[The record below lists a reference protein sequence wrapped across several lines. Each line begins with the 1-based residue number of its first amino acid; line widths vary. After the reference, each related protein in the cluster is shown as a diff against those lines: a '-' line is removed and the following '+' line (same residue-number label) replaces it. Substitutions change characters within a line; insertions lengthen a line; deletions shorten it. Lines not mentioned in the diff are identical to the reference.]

1 MQRTS
6 PSSAFAKAGD
16 NVIFENAAV
25 GHQLGADRNDMVAP
39 GKTSDLAYLYFYL
52 IPSLSNRRFK
62 SPYYLYRWNYWYEA
76 YSRTWLHSRK
86 LSFVDLC

>member
-39 GKTSDLAYLYFYL
+39 DVSRVL
-52 IPSLSNRRFK
+52 IIYTGGTIGMKHTPEHGYIPVSCHL
-62 SPYYLYRWNYWYEA
+62 
-76 YSRTWLHSRK
+76 
-86 LSFVDLC
+86 